1 MRVGKEGSSRERT
14 AAFALM
20 LSSLSSMEH
29 GSQTATPPPFSP
41 VNLPNKHRTPMRSSI
56 EGLNQEIERLV
67 LKATS
72 TLSTEREEEKVSLFT
87 GFRYLIRACT
97 GYGKITDS
105 CVW

>member
-1 MRVGKEGSSRERT
+1 MFRLRVGKEGSSRERT
-14 AAFALM
+14 AAFGLM
-20 LSSLSSMEH
+20 LSSLSSTEH

-72 TLSTEREEEKVSLFT
+72 TLSTEREEEKV
-87 GFRYLIRACT
+87 CT
-97 GYGKITDS
+97 S
-105 CVW
+105 ELLC